1 MDYHYHHRHL
11 CNRSSYILR
20 DGQKKMILF
29 TTISDFLLYAVMSFL
44 AGVLV
49 LQFVPEHRKPVIT
62 VKKSAILL
70 AIASIP
76 LLSAAPA
83 IQLISL
89 LMNNADFI
97 SAVWT
102 SITEFQV
109 GQSFAFS
116 IFLSFFW
123 FGATAVNSSRYILAF
138 WFLLS
143 ILNVG
148 FGSHAASLDFIP
160 GLLSHT
166 LHFLSLTLWAGVL
179 ILVTWFAPALSN
191 WRNFLK
197 WFTPFAFTMVTILL
211 VSGFAVWLMFSKPAD
226 YVASWVLPY
235 GQMLLLKHL
244 SILPLL
250 TAAFLNG
257 FGNKAKEPSRNLLK
271 LETYML
277 GLVLLFTAVM
287 SKLAPPHNISNTFWT
302 ERMAPL
308 LELIIGEQYLPITP
322 QFVFSLN
329 GILLL
334 LIGALAIGL
343 MIMSFYRKIP
353 LWLSF
358 VFGIGFVV
366 SVYTGLMMNLTF

>member
-1 MDYHYHHRHL
+1 
-11 CNRSSYILR
+11 
-20 DGQKKMILF
+20 MILF
-29 TTISDFLLYAVMSFL
+29 TILSDFLLYAVMSFL

-49 LQFVPEHRKPVIT
+49 LQFVPEHRKPALT
-62 VKKSAILL
+62 VKKSGVLL

-76 LLSAAPA
+76 VLSAAPA
-83 IQLISL
+83 IQLIGL
-89 LMNNADFI
+89 LMNNVNFT

-102 SITEFQV
+102 SFTEFQV

-123 FGATAVNSSRYILAF
+123 FVAAAVNSSRYILAF

-143 ILNVG
+143 ILNIG
-148 FGSHAASLDFIP
+148 FGSHAASLEFIP

-179 ILVTWFAPALSN
+179 ILVTWWAHALTN
-191 WRNFLK
+191 WRSFVK

-211 VSGFAVWLMFSKPAD
+211 ISGFAVWLLFSKPAD
-226 YVASWVLPY
+226 YAASWVLPY

-250 TAAFLNG
+250 AAAFLNG
-257 FGNKAKEPSRNLLK
+257 FGNKAKEPSRKLLK

-287 SKLAPPHNISNTFWT
+287 SKLAPPHNVNNTFWT
-302 ERMAPL
+302 EGTAPL
-308 LELIIGEQYLPITP
+308 LEIIIGEQFLPITP
-322 QFVFSLN
+322 QLALSLN

-334 LIGALAIGL
+334 SIGALALGL
-343 MIMSFYRKIP
+343 LIMSFYRKIP
-353 LWLSF
+353 IWLSF
-358 VFGIGFVV
+358 IFGIGFVV
-366 SVYTGLMMNLTF
+366 SVYLGLMMNLSF